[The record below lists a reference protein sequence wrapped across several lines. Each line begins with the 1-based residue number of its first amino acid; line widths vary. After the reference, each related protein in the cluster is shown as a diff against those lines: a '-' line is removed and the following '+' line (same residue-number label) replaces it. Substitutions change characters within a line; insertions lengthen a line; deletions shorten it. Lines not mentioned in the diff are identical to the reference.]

1 MKENN
6 YSNKAKTL
14 EKLIISGFD
23 DEEKIKNMKLDDVF
37 EIKDIAPIDIQN
49 IKELR
54 EAIRNKKIIAFFS
67 GKKN

>member
-37 EIKDIAPIDIQN
+37 EIKDISPIDIQN